1 MEVGKMADYFVGFD
15 LGKSRDYTA
24 IAIVGL
30 NADYLKAWRTRERAY
45 DDLNHTRKDPYADG
59 VDVEV
64 MERELEDKL
73 DAEPDPVYEVR
84 HLERLPLST
93 PYAEVAR
100 RAKKLMHTP
109 PLRGNAE
116 LAVDATGVGAAV
128 VEMFAHEGLT
138 FKRVVI
144 TGGEKESRDGQSYRV
159 PKRDLVAATQ
169 VLLQN
174 RRLKV
179 APALPEAKTLT
190 DELLNFRYDIT
201 PAGNDTYGARQGG
214 EHDDL
219 VLALCLA
226 VWAARKRSSPVD
238 ESLASNRGFYTISQ
252 KDLLTLD
259 DPW

>member
-1 MEVGKMADYFVGFD
+1 MTDFFVGCD
-15 LGKSRDYTA
+15 LGKSRDFTA
-24 IAIVGL
+24 IAVVGL
-30 NADYLKAWRTRERAY
+30 GADYLKAWEAREKAY
-45 DDLNHTRKDPYADG
+45 DDLRRAHKDPYSDG

-64 MERELEDKL
+64 MERELEDESG
-73 DAEPDPVYEVR
+73 AEPEPVYEVR

-100 RAKKLMHTP
+100 RAKNLMSTP

-128 VEMFAHEGLT
+128 VEMFANEGLA

-144 TGGEKESRDGQSYRV
+144 TGGDKESRDGQSHRV

-174 RRLKV
+174 RRLKI

-226 VWAARKRSSPVD
+226 VWAARKKTSPVD
-238 ESLASNRGFYTISQ
+238 ESLASTRGFYTISQ